1 VSRRALV
8 TGAAGFVG
16 QWLCRALLQDGW
28 TVFGAGVDGAP
39 APGTLTRDELG
50 AVRWRRADVRRQP
63 DVASAIR
70 DAGPDVIFHLAGV
83 SSLPDAQAD
92 PVLAHEINIL
102 GAARILAEVRTLR
115 TTGAADPVVLVIG
128 SAQQYGRP
136 ATGTPLRE
144 TDPQAPLSV
153 YAASKA
159 AQEIVALEAAR
170 SDGVRV
176 VATRSFNHS
185 GPGQAAQFLLPSLV
199 SRALAIRDGGDA
211 RLRIGDP
218 DTVRDYLHVRDVVR
232 AYIALAQNGAAGEAY
247 NVCSGIGHRT
257 GDLAERVMRAIG
269 VEGALWVDAGLVRG
283 SEVPRLVGDP
293 GKLQAATG
301 WSPTL
306 TCDDIIDD
314 LIHAAAH

>member
-1 VSRRALV
+1 MSRRALV

-28 TVFGAGVDGAP
+28 AVSGAGVDGAP
-39 APGTLTRDELG
+39 APGTLTREELD
-50 AVRWRRADVRRQP
+50 AVQWRRADVRRQS
-63 DVASAIR
+63 DVASAVR
-70 DAGPDVIFHLAGV
+70 EVGPHVIFHLAGV

-102 GAARILAEVRTLR
+102 GAARILAEVRALR
-115 TTGAADPVVLVIG
+115 RTGMADPAVLVIG

-136 ATGTPLRE
+136 ASAVPLRE
-144 TDPQAPLSV
+144 SDPQAPLSV

-159 AQEIVALEAAR
+159 AQEVVALEAAR

-199 SRALAIRDGGDA
+199 SRALAIRDGGEA

-232 AYIALAQNGAAGEAY
+232 AYIALAQKGSAGEAY
-247 NVCSGIGHRT
+247 NVCSGAGHRT
-257 GDLAERVMRAIG
+257 GDLAERVMRALG
-269 VEGALWVDAGLVRG
+269 VEGALWVDEALVRG

-293 GKLQAATG
+293 GKLRAATG